1 MKLSDFT
8 FEQQAQIRHKCQ
20 TDLFFLGKDILNK
33 DFVEGTHRAMCDF
46 YVRKDPSFKTFKA
59 FAQQYQGPRDRIQ
72 LVPRGT
78 YKSSIKVVDN
88 VQWIIN
94 WPEIRILSITSTQDL
109 STAFI
114 DELSKYFT
122 VRGKAQ
128 RNPDTN
134 LVEGGR
140 PTFFQELFPQHCI
153 TESEGS
159 SGEFWT
165 PARAQCPPELL
176 FKDPTAGVLSIES
189 STSGWHCDVMDNDDP
204 VSDRNS
210 ETANQLEKLENR
222 IAMIYELLMN
232 YGFRHTVAT
241 RYHPQDPYGQLSEAH
256 GVKELYGDY
265 ESTGLKY
272 MARPCWWLKGTG
284 DGPKPTYAQP
294 DYKTWVPKEEDVDL
308 FFPEGAPFEAL
319 KKKLKNPKTFFS
331 QQLNDPQESAMLSFT
346 PELIRKAIVDHSG
359 VPKIGTTFIAWD
371 FAFVNRSHNDY
382 SVGVVGL
389 LDEQRR
395 WWITNIIRGRFNFSD
410 RVFHTVEAIAR
421 YSPKRTAIEDVLGT
435 RDAMTEPLNRQAQ
448 IRNVPLDIDW
458 ISLGRGTD
466 DAKLIRMSTLHPWL
480 SEGRLFFVSS
490 TISEED
496 LSALQKEFVNIGNR
510 RAKNDIPDAIAH
522 LVEQYSRYAAE
533 VKAPEIDDVRQWNEM
548 AERDFHNMIFRK
560 GKYANVEAPPVEAE
574 EDEGFTDSMTGLP
587 SPYAI

>member
-8 FEQQAQIRHKCQ
+8 YEQQAKLRHKCQ
-20 TDLFFLGKDILNK
+20 TDLFFLGKEVLNK

-46 YVRKDPSFKTFKA
+46 YVKKDPSFKTFKE
-59 FAQQYQGPRDRIQ
+59 FAQQYGGPRDRMQ
-72 LVPRGT
+72 LVPRET

-88 VQWIIN
+88 LQWIIN
-94 WPEIRILSITSTQDL
+94 WAEIRILTVTSTQDL

-114 DELSKYFT
+114 DELSTYFT
-122 VRGKAQ
+122 VRGKAV
-128 RNPDTN
+128 RNPETG

-140 PTFFQELFPQHCI
+140 PTLFQELFPQHCI
-153 TESEGS
+153 TETEGS

-165 PARAQCPPELL
+165 PARNQCPPELL

-189 STSGWHCDVMDNDDP
+189 STSGWHCDVLDYDDP

-210 ETANQLEKLENR
+210 ETSNQLEKLENR

-241 RYHPQDPYGQLSEAH
+241 RYHPQDPYGQLAESH
-256 GVKELYGDY
+256 GIKELYGDY
-265 ESTGLKY
+265 ESEGLKY
-272 MARPCWWLKGTG
+272 TCRPCWWLKGSKTF
-284 DGPKPTYAQP
+284 AQP
-294 DYKTWVPKEEDVDL
+294 DYKTWTPKEEDVDL

-319 KKKLKNPKTFFS
+319 KKKFKNPKIFFS

-346 PELIRKAIVDHSG
+346 PELVRGAIIDRSA
-359 VPKIGTTFIAWD
+359 VPKNGSVFIAWD
-371 FAFVNRSHNDY
+371 FAFVTRSHNDF
-382 SVGVVGL
+382 SVGAVGL

-395 WWITNIIRGRFNFSD
+395 WWITDIVRGRFNFSD
-410 RVFHTVEAIAR
+410 RVYHVVDSISR

-435 RDAMTEPLNRQAQ
+435 RDAMTEPLNRQAKLL
-448 IRNVPLDIDW
+448 NVPLDIDW
-458 ISLGRGTD
+458 INLGRGTE

-480 SEGRLFFVSS
+480 TEKRLFFVNS
-490 TISEED
+490 ILD
-496 LSALQKEFVNIGNR
+496 IDVVVKEFVNIGNR
-510 RAKNDIPDAIAH
+510 RSKNDIPDAISH
-522 LVEQYSRYAAE
+522 LVDQYSRYAVE
-533 VKAPEIDDVRQWNEM
+533 IKAPENDDVRQWNEM

-560 GKYANVEAPPVEAE
+560 GKYANAEAQPVEAD